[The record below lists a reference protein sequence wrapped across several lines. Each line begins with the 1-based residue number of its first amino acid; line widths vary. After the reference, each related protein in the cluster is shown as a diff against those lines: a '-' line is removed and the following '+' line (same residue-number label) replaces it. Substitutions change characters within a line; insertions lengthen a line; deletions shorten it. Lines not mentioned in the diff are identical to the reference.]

1 MLKTDLLLQQKEPP
15 LKIHKKFENFYKV
28 DYLSTIFK
36 RIVSR
41 YGKILSKETVNK
53 DYITLKERTQ
63 ELYVL
68 EQLFEAVDHLLHKL
82 KHS

>member
-1 MLKTDLLLQQKEPP
+1 M
-15 LKIHKKFENFYKV
+15 KIYKV

-41 YGKILSKETVNK
+41 YGETLSKETVNK

-63 ELYVL
+63 ELHVL
-68 EQLFEAVDHLLHKL
+68 EQLFEAVDHLLHRP
-82 KHS
+82 